1 MARTCASEGRGS
13 ALHLAPR
20 SPERTCIGCR
30 KVAGR
35 KQLLRIVVEETDGQ
49 QPLARWDLAA
59 SAPGRGAWV
68 HNDPTCVELAQ
79 SRGNLARAF
88 RRAVDPAGLAERP
101 DISEGTSESW

>member
-1 MARTCASEGRGS
+1 M
-13 ALHLAPR
+13 HLAPH

-30 KVAGR
+30 KVDGR
-35 KQLLRIVVEETDGQ
+35 ERLLRIVVEDSDGQ
-49 QPLARWDLAA
+49 QALARWDPTA

-68 HNDPTCVELAQ
+68 HRDPTCVELAR

-88 RRAVDPAGLAERP
+88 RRAVDSAALAEWP